1 MIYLQPIC
9 KTLFSSFTCLRFCL
23 CSSFQCT
30 HEYYFAADLFC
41 GFERRGVMKWEESIR
56 PCHVPTSQ
64 CALERMRQREWA
76 ETAWINETLISLLAW
91 CPLVWNARCACQ
103 AGPFFCCCCCFLSC
117 PHIASKVL
125 WISEQFIR
133 MFFFFCF
140 NTDLCIYWFI
150 CNKPWSAIT
159 SFIRPFFSPS

>member
-1 MIYLQPIC
+1 M
-9 KTLFSSFTCLRFCL
+9 LFSSFTRLRFCL

-56 PCHVPTSQ
+56 PCHVATSQ

-91 CPLVWNARCACQ
+91 CPLVWNAHCACH
-103 AGPFFCCCCCFLSC
+103 AGPFLLLLFFVLSSY
-117 PHIASKVL
+117 SKQSTVDK
-125 WISEQFIR
+125 WTIHKNV
-133 MFFFFCF
+133 FFFCF